1 MDETEEMIKLLL
13 TKSKMLKHHCPRCSL
28 PLFERDKKVIC
39 VRCGE
44 VKVKTEGGGDAKG
57 RRPALREHATVLRE
71 KRDDLLKQLK
81 LEEDPEK
88 IVFIVEAISKVEEL
102 LKIQENKG

>member
-1 MDETEEMIKLLL
+1 MDETDEMIKLLL

-44 VKVKTEGGGDAKG
+44 VRVKIEGNKVAKG
-57 RRPALREHATVLRE
+57 KKAAVKEEASLLLE

-81 LEEDPEK
+81 SEEDPEK
-88 IVFIVEAISKVEEL
+88 IVSIVGAISKLEEV
-102 LKIQENKG
+102 LKNFGK